1 MLTRVR
7 AYLARRRATLTPILN
22 LMLFAVAIWVVN
34 RVLAEYRYDEIVG
47 ALAAVP
53 AGTIALTLLISAV
66 AYLALV
72 GYDYLAFRFA
82 GHPLPLRSMLI
93 PSFVAWAV
101 SNTAPASVL
110 TGGGLRYRLYAGLG
124 LTPAEAA
131 VPSPRGPPG
140 PGRRHCREVGRS
152 APGDPRD
159 GPGWFRP
166 RPPGERS

>member
-1 MLTRVR
+1 MLTWVR
-7 AYLARRRATLTPILN
+7 AHLPRWRATFTPVLN

-34 RVLAEYRYDEIVG
+34 RVLAEYRYDEIAG

-53 AGTIALTLLISAV
+53 VGTIALTLVVSAV

-101 SNTAPASVL
+101 GNTAPASVL
-110 TGGGLRYRLYAGLG
+110 TGGGSDTACTRASG
-124 LTPAEAA
+124 
-131 VPSPRGPPG
+131 
-140 PGRRHCREVGRS
+140 
-152 APGDPRD
+152 
-159 GPGWFRP
+159 
-166 RPPGERS
+166 